1 MGITVVALGLKHDAG
16 VIIATA
22 GHVAHLTTS
31 DNLREV
37 LMTREQDFDVLV
49 QTATT
54 IMTGVDDDTLLE
66 VVLAQNVGIDITEAG
81 IVHTLDMHIPQAT
94 V

>member
-1 MGITVVALGLKHDAG
+1 
-16 VIIATA
+16 
-22 GHVAHLTTS
+22 
-31 DNLREV
+31 
-37 LMTREQDFDVLV
+37 MTREQDFDVLV

-66 VVLAQNVGIDITEAG
+66 VELAQNVGIDITEAG
-81 IVHTLDMHIPQAT
+81 IVHTLDMHIAQAT